1 MVLNTEFSL
10 MGNSVIEIP
19 GCLGFG
25 APAESEPPPEFI
37 DPFSIF
43 CDSRRVIS

>member
-10 MGNSVIEIP
+10 MSNSVIEIP

-25 APAESEPPPEFI
+25 APAEPPSEFI